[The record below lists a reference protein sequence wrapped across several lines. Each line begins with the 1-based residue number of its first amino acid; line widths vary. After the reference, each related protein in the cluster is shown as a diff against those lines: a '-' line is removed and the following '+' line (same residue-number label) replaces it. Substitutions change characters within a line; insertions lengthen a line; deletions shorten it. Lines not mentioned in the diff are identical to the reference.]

1 MMRQGKRTHDDAH
14 RPLGGKG
21 KRANRT
27 PGRTMNWGAAELV
40 ERPACKECGRLLPHG
55 FFGCDKDP
63 ACKD

>member
-1 MMRQGKRTHDDAH
+1 MMRQGKRKHDDAH
-14 RPLGGKG
+14 RPLGGNG

-27 PGRTMNWGAAELV
+27 TGRPMNWGGAELV
-40 ERPACKECGRLLPHG
+40 ERPACKACGRFLPHG